1 MAALFSSSCSSEP
14 TRWNRPLN
22 NRSST
27 KVDMERAYGKEIKMG
42 SPKPV
47 ILLVENDKADQEII
61 RRIADQGAT
70 SAQLEIVSSGQE
82 ALDYLSRSGAYK
94 DSVAPSPNLVLLDLN
109 MPGLSGLDVLARI
122 RGQRNTRSLP
132 VIVLST
138 SDQESDIVQSYD
150 LGANSFLTK
159 PVKFDEFI
167 RVIRELDEYWFD
179 LAVLPPPVGSVSNG

>member
-1 MAALFSSSCSSEP
+1 MDS
-14 TRWNRPLN
+14 R
-22 NRSST
+22 
-27 KVDMERAYGKEIKMG
+27 
-42 SPKPV
+42 KPV
-47 ILLVENDKADQEII
+47 ILLVENDRADQEII

-82 ALDYLSRSGAYK
+82 ALDYLSRSGSYEGGDA
-94 DSVAPSPNLVLLDLN
+94 SPPNLVLLDLN

-122 RGQRNTRSLP
+122 RERKDTRSLP

-159 PVKFDEFI
+159 PVRFDEFI

-179 LAVLPPPVGSVSNG
+179 LAVLPPPLGSAASG

>member
-1 MAALFSSSCSSEP
+1 MDSA
-14 TRWNRPLN
+14 
-22 NRSST
+22 
-27 KVDMERAYGKEIKMG
+27 
-42 SPKPV
+42 KPV

-82 ALDYLSRSGAYK
+82 ALDYLSRARENN
-94 DSVAPSPNLVLLDLN
+94 DSSTPPPSLVLLDLN

-122 RGQRNTRSLP
+122 RNQKSTRSLP
-132 VIVLST
+132 VVVLST

-150 LGANSFLTK
+150 MGANSFLTK

-179 LAVLPPPVGSVSNG
+179 LAALPPPLGSVE